1 METPTRLVSIYT
13 EATPNPETMKFV
25 LNKMLYSQSSA
36 DFPTRE
42 AAEGVSVLAV
52 SLYDQFAFVNGVFIM
67 NNFVTVTKKPD
78 YEWYEI
84 VGEVREFIRGYVS
97 NGGEIVNEAILR
109 DRLAQEPG
117 GDPNAIHADD
127 DAIVV
132 KIKEMLTRYVQPAVE
147 MDGGTIVFRSYK
159 DGLVTLGMQG
169 SCSGCPSSTVTLKS
183 GIEGLLKRMVP
194 EVQGVEAEAL

>member
-25 LNKMLYSQSSA
+25 LNKMLYAQNSA
-36 DFPTRE
+36 DFPNRE
-42 AAEGVSVLAV
+42 AAEEASPLAIA
-52 SLYDQFAFVNGVFIM
+52 LYNEFDFVNGVFIM

-78 YEWYEI
+78 CEWYEI
-84 VGEVREFIRGYVS
+84 VGEVREFIRGYIS
-97 NGGEIVNEAILR
+97 NGGEIVNEAAMQSR
-109 DRLAQEPG
+109 HAETAG
-117 GDPNAIHADD
+117 GDPNAINADD
-127 DAIVV
+127 DEVV
-132 KIKEMLTRYVQPAVE
+132 AKIKEMLTRYVQPAVE

-194 EVQGVEAEAL
+194 QVQSVEAEAI